1 MTALAPGAIVSTTTE
16 DALLEIVRR
25 IADLQSSTATNP
37 QNRTIITSFTQNAL
51 TGVYAV
57 TLAIP
62 SAISLSPSGTVIS
75 NATEVFL

>member
-1 MTALAPGAIVSTTTE
+1 MTALAPNAIVSTTVE

-25 IADLQSSTATNP
+25 IADLQSTAATNP
-37 QNRTIITSFTQNAL
+37 QNRTIITSFTQNSL

-62 SAISLSPSGTVIS
+62 SSITLGPSGTVIS
-75 NATEVFL
+75 NATEVFT